1 MATPEHLTDRVWTV
15 PNFLSLLRLA
25 AIPVFLWLVLGPQED
40 VWAGVLL
47 VAVAVTD
54 WADGVIARRTGSAS
68 ELGRLLDPLA
78 DRLTTLAVLAAFGI
92 RGIVPWWFVGVLL
105 LRDVLMTVALWR
117 LRRREIEPLEVSFV
131 GKAATAALLSAF
143 PALLFGGGSGWWAQ
157 AWLAYGWAAA
167 AWGVLLYW
175 WSALLYLGQVRRLL
189 AGSQA
194 HVSSRSTA

>member
-15 PNFLSLLRLA
+15 PNFLSVLRLL
-25 AIPVFLWLVLGPQED
+25 AIPVFLWLVLGPEED

-54 WADGVIARRTGSAS
+54 WADGVIARRTGATS

-92 RGIVPWWFVGVLL
+92 RGIVPWWFVAVLL
-105 LRDVLMTVALWR
+105 LRDLTMTVALWR
-117 LRRREIEPLEVSFV
+117 LRRRGIEPLDVSFV

-143 PALLFGGGSGWWAQ
+143 PALLFGNGSGWLAD

-167 AWGVLLYW
+167 VWGVLLYW
-175 WSALLYLGQVRRLL
+175 WSALLYLRQVRGLL
-189 AGSQA
+189 GSA
-194 HVSSRSTA
+194 PSAVTGTSTT